1 MALLFVATIL
11 SVVTARLKMPFALTL
26 VVVGCAIGLGIRT
39 FPALEGLG
47 TVKLSNDLLTYIL
60 LPTLVFQAA
69 FAIDSRLLGQNF
81 LPVMVLAV
89 PAVLVSFAIAGFG
102 SFFMVNNAAV
112 LDITAALLFGVFV
125 TSTDSTAMS
134 SIFHEIGAPKRLAIL
149 AEGENLFND
158 AISIVIFQ
166 MVIGYAAIE
175 TGMNGIE
182 ITSAGQAV
190 GTFCVNFFGGLAA
203 GWVMGHL
210 IGKVIEIIR
219 DDDLVEILLTTT
231 SAYLAFFVS
240 QEVLHVS
247 GIMAVVGVGLVLGS
261 AGITKYTPSTIE
273 YLSRFWEYLAF
284 IASSLI
290 FLLIGIEI
298 VSQHNLRGFAYPM
311 GIGIVVAFF
320 ARAISIYGLFPIVNR
335 LPNIERVDARYQT
348 VMVWGGMRGA
358 MTLVLALSLPG
369 TYVFRDVLIA
379 MSFGA
384 VVFSLLVQGLTLEPL
399 AKWLGLHRVAV
410 PDQFL
415 RNETLLEAK
424 GRARQRITE
433 LRKAG
438 MFSESVTSELE
449 TRYGAEQEELRGKL
463 NDLRARGLLGSREE
477 FRLLKREYLL
487 VEKRVYQ
494 DLFHRGQLSEKVL
507 HELHH
512 SIELQ
517 LDHLRY
523 GGSFPAWTIHSP
535 VRWKIEAGLFKVLET
550 VFPWGNSVQHYRL
563 NRIADLYEQ
572 HWGRL
577 MASQKVLEELDRIE
591 HQGSNAPD
599 LVFELRDLYRVWNA
613 NARQRLDAVAD
624 QYPEYATKVQQ
635 LMAARLCLQAEEE
648 VIEEL
653 EQLDVLPD
661 REARA
666 MLEEVQRKLRRLRK
680 KPLEELRPRPREL
693 LAKVP
698 FFRSLPP
705 DEFDRIVDLLRP
717 RTFLAEEIVVREGDI
732 GESMFL
738 IGRGVVR
745 VTVGTGGIS
754 PVPLAT
760 LLAGDFFGEM
770 AVLSAN
776 PRNATVTTVTHSTLY
791 ELTRADLEAIQIVC
805 PTVQHVL
812 EATFAERVQERRSSA
827 AARAVGTRII

>member
-1 MALLFVATIL
+1 
-11 SVVTARLKMPFALTL
+11 
-26 VVVGCAIGLGIRT
+26 
-39 FPALEGLG
+39 
-47 TVKLSNDLLTYIL
+47 
-60 LPTLVFQAA
+60 
-69 FAIDSRLLGQNF
+69 
-81 LPVMVLAV
+81 
-89 PAVLVSFAIAGFG
+89 
-102 SFFMVNNAAV
+102 
-112 LDITAALLFGVFV
+112 
-125 TSTDSTAMS
+125 
-134 SIFHEIGAPKRLAIL
+134 
-149 AEGENLFND
+149 
-158 AISIVIFQ
+158 
-166 MVIGYAAIE
+166 
-175 TGMNGIE
+175 
-182 ITSAGQAV
+182 
-190 GTFCVNFFGGLAA
+190 
-203 GWVMGHL
+203 
-210 IGKVIEIIR
+210 
-219 DDDLVEILLTTT
+219 
-231 SAYLAFFVS
+231 
-240 QEVLHVS
+240 
-247 GIMAVVGVGLVLGS
+247 
-261 AGITKYTPSTIE
+261 
-273 YLSRFWEYLAF
+273 
-284 IASSLI
+284 
-290 FLLIGIEI
+290 
-298 VSQHNLRGFAYPM
+298 
-311 GIGIVVAFF
+311 
-320 ARAISIYGLFPIVNR
+320 
-335 LPNIERVDARYQT
+335 
-348 VMVWGGMRGA
+348 
-358 MTLVLALSLPG
+358 VLALSLPLE
-369 TYVFRDVLIA
+369 YAYRDVLIA
-379 MSFGA
+379 MSFGV
-384 VVFSLLVQGLTLEPL
+384 VVFSLMVQGLTLESL
-399 AKWLGLHRVAV
+399 VKRLGLHRVGV

-415 RNETLLEAK
+415 RDETLLEAK
-424 GRARQRITE
+424 GRARERIIE
-433 LRKAG
+433 LRQAG
-438 MFSESVTSELE
+438 MFSESVTKELE

-463 NDLRARGLLGSREE
+463 DELRKRGLLGSREE

-535 VRWKIEAGLFKVLET
+535 VRWKVEAAAFRILET
-550 VFPWGNSVQHYRL
+550 LVPWGGSVQHYRL

-577 MASQKVLEELDRIE
+577 MASQRVLEELDRIE
-591 HQGSNAPD
+591 GQGSNAPD
-599 LVFELRDLYRVWNA
+599 LIFELRDLYHVWNR

-648 VIEEL
+648 VIQEL

-705 DEFDRIVDLLRP
+705 EEFERIVELLRP
-717 RTFLAEEIVVREGDI
+717 RTFLADEIIVREGDI
-732 GESMFL
+732 GESLFL

-745 VTVGTGGIS
+745 VTVGSGGIS

-791 ELTRADLEAIQIVC
+791 ELTRADLEAVQIVC
-805 PTVQHVL
+805 PTIQHVL
-812 EATFAERVQERRSSA
+812 EATVAERSAVRRTGELSRLRTPA
-827 AARAVGTRII
+827 Q